1 MCELTLGR
9 VWSGRPGDRLQGT
22 GSFKIV
28 QEVDGGCALVSG
40 PDDTSLKPSP
50 EQHRHGYRCHPSR
63 QVTARSEDS
72 RLDQDGALSI
82 GIPANESFKRLHRTK

>member
-1 MCELTLGR
+1 MRANAGPSMERPSRRSVAGYR
-9 VWSGRPGDRLQGT
+9 VVQ
-22 GSFKIV
+22 IV